1 MPGLVVRSPGWAVS
15 TLLHWRPITVLLIGN
30 AVPIGLT
37 SVQNTGDRVAVK
49 GRQEKLTHEC
59 VEGCSGTSRYLRGEY
74 VAGWYDLRA
83 RQFQHCYR
91 WVEAC
96 LFHCLRACDNWAEV
110 EPPMM
115 AGDRPRINICSRSR
129 VCRCICFFL

>member
-1 MPGLVVRSPGWAVS
+1 MPGLVVRSPSWAVS
-15 TLLHWRPITVLLIGN
+15 TLLHWRPITVLLTGN

-74 VAGWYDLRA
+74 VAGCVWRTGVITTLANESTLWLDA
-83 RQFQHCYR
+83 
-91 WVEAC
+91 
-96 LFHCLRACDNWAEV
+96 
-110 EPPMM
+110 
-115 AGDRPRINICSRSR
+115 
-129 VCRCICFFL
+129 

>member
-15 TLLHWRPITVLLIGN
+15 TLLHWRPITVLLTGN

-59 VEGCSGTSRYLRGEY
+59 VEGCSGTSIYLRGEY
-74 VAGWYDLRA
+74 VAGCVYGGL
-83 RQFQHCYR
+83 
-91 WVEAC
+91 E
-96 LFHCLRACDNWAEV
+96 
-110 EPPMM
+110 
-115 AGDRPRINICSRSR
+115 
-129 VCRCICFFL
+129 

>member
-1 MPGLVVRSPGWAVS
+1 MAEWSDYYSGQGVDSLARRVALKHHDARVGGSVPGLGSFNTV
-15 TLLHWRPITVLLIGN
+15 TLTPNVGLLAGN

-74 VAGWYDLRA
+74 VAGCVYGG
-83 RQFQHCYR
+83 
-91 WVEAC
+91 VE
-96 LFHCLRACDNWAEV
+96 
-110 EPPMM
+110 
-115 AGDRPRINICSRSR
+115 
-129 VCRCICFFL
+129 